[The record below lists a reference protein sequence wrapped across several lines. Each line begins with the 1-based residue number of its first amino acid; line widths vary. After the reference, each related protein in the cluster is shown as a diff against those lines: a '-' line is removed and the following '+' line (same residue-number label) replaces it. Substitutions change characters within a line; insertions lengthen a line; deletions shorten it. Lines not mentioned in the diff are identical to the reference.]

1 LALRSV
7 PFLWALAPAALRM
20 TERTESGLLRR
31 PTPSA

>member
-1 LALRSV
+1 LALRSA